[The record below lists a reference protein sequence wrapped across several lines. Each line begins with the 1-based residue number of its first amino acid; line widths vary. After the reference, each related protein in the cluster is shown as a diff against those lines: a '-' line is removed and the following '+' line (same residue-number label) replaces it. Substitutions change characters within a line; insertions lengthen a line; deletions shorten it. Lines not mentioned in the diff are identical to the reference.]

1 MALVTATFCK
11 LLSVRYGQSFFFIQ
25 RNDVFVNVG
34 DVTCHR
40 VPNLFPGDFV
50 IQRIQKPIP
59 EVRILNLK
67 NKTKNNLMTKT
78 ITKKSLLILI
88 KKFIA

>member
-1 MALVTATFCK
+1 MSKV
-11 LLSVRYGQSFFFIQ
+11 FFIQ
-25 RNDVFVNVG
+25 RNDVIVNVG
-34 DVTCHR
+34 DITCHR

-78 ITKKSLLILI
+78 ITKKITFNFNKKIYSLDQGRPIQRYVPRL
-88 KKFIA
+88 